1 MVDNMVLLEDDKK
14 YVILDEKVLNNVKYY
29 YGLRLTD
36 KEIPTNMYLF
46 FKESTLNDETYLT
59 PVIDENMKKVLLT
72 TFTVNYLDRVYDN
85 I

>member
-1 MVDNMVLLEDDKK
+1 MVDNIVLLEDDKK

-46 FKESTLNDETYLT
+46 FKE
-59 PVIDENMKKVLLT
+59 
-72 TFTVNYLDRVYDN
+72 
-85 I
+85 